1 MLTIKDFSEL
11 SGLTAQTLRYYHA
24 EGLLVPAHVDEQ
36 SGYRSYEFTQ
46 IEAAVLVTVLRGAGL
61 SIRQVRRALDEPDT
75 ALELLRLHQEEVAA
89 LRRAQDEAIA
99 DAHGLLT
106 AWPEARLV
114 DVPPM
119 IVVSGLTQGRFVA
132 SGWDVG
138 MADAESTARELTAL
152 VGAGAGTPWFEW
164 PTERDIRLRWTSGE
178 GRSHWQVGV
187 PVEEEPASLPEGVWS
202 HRRDG
207 GAHVA
212 VRIPGRYTLA
222 KYGAA
227 LSRLVA
233 QPEQYMPD
241 FTRIRFVLHPDG
253 VETIAPVL
261 TSP

>member
-24 EGLLVPAHVDEQ
+24 EGLLVPAHVDEH

-61 SIRQVRRALDEPDT
+61 SVRQVRRALDEPDT
-75 ALELLRLHQEEVAA
+75 ALELLNQHAEEVAA
-89 LRRAQDEAIA
+89 RRREQDEAIA
-99 DAHGLLT
+99 DARGLLT
-106 AWPEARLV
+106 EWPDARVV

-119 IVVSGLTQGRFVA
+119 IVVSGLTQGRYEA
-132 SGWDVG
+132 SGWDDG
-138 MADAESTARELTAL
+138 LADAAETARELAAL
-152 VGAGAGTPWFEW
+152 VGEGAGPPWFEW
-164 PTERDIRLRWTSGE
+164 PAVRELRQQWTTGL
-178 GRSHWQVGV
+178 GRPHWQVGV
-187 PVEEEPASLPEGVWS
+187 PVEAEPASLPEGVWS
-202 HRRDG
+202 HRQDG

-212 VRIPGRYTLA
+212 VWIPGRYTLA

-233 QPEQYMPD
+233 RPDSMPD